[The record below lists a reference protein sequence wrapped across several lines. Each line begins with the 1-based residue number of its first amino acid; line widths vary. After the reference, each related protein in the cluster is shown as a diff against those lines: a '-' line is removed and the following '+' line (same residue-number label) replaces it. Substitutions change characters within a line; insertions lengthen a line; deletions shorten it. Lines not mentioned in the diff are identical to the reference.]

1 MKCCASSVLSAR
13 VVIETSAIIRIAKSV
28 IAITP
33 AGVAVGYE
41 WSSTDPRVVGK
52 GIITVREERIVVPAP
67 IVRWIIVAE
76 RESVVGR
83 RQLSPKVVVVG
94 NSCTG
99 ICWRLIVSLLGRL
112 LILPCPFVFSA
123 NGTNLGVAA
132 CDAECEEKPDD
143 LYAVEAYYLFHV
155 QTLLSLSEG
164 ELTHFSHSE

>member
-1 MKCCASSVLSAR
+1 MKCCACSVVSAR
-13 VVIETSAIIRIAKSV
+13 VVVETATIIRIAKSV

-41 WSSTDPRVVGK
+41 WSSTYPRVIRE

-94 NSCTG
+94 NSYAG
-99 ICWRLIVSLLGRL
+99 IRWRLIVSLLGRL

-132 CDAECEEKPDD
+132 CNAECEEKPDH
-143 LYAVEAYYLFHV
+143 LYALESYHLFHV
-155 QTLLSLSEG
+155 RTLLSLSGG

>member
-1 MKCCASSVLSAR
+1 VSAR
-13 VVIETSAIIRIAKSV
+13 VVIESSTIIWIAKSV

-94 NSCTG
+94 NSCAG

-112 LILPCPFVFSA
+112 LIFPRPFVFSA

-132 CDAECEEKPDD
+132 CDAECKEKPDD

-164 ELTHFSHSE
+164 H